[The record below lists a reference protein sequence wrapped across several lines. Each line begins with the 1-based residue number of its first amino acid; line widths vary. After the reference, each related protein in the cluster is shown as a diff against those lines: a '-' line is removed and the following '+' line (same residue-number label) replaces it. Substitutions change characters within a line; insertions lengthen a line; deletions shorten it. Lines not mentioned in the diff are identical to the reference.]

1 MWVRPLHVTERYG
14 HVEAMR
20 ALVELGADVNAAAAI
35 GHTPLHVAALNGH
48 VEAMRA
54 LVELEADAHAELL
67 MD

>member
-1 MWVRPLHVTERYG
+1 
-14 HVEAMR
+14 MR